1 MNNQAQATKSHKLP
15 AAAAQWPAPAGD
27 AYRKCR
33 LALILLLTLAAGLA
47 QVQAGELNDKQK
59 LSYAIGA
66 QFAQNIKQQPFD
78 LDTDTF
84 VEAIRDSLNGD
95 ELKLSVD
102 EIRQVLIAYQQKQ
115 TKVEEEISSKNKQ
128 EGQKFL
134 EENKKNKDVKV
145 LESGLQYKVI
155 KQGTGKKP
163 TMEDN
168 VTVHYKG
175 TLLNG
180 KEFDSSYNRGDGK
193 PINISLNH
201 VIKGWQEA
209 VTMMPVGSKWEIYV
223 PPELAYGDRANGP
236 DITPNS
242 TLIFDIDL
250 ISID

>member
-1 MNNQAQATKSHKLP
+1 MKTYL
-15 AAAAQWPAPAGD
+15 
-27 AYRKCR
+27 
-33 LALILLLTLAAGLA
+33 LFLLLTLATCLA
-47 QVQAGELNDKQK
+47 QAETGKMGDKEK

-78 LDTDTF
+78 LDTDSF
-84 VEAIRDSLNGD
+84 VQAIKDTLNG
-95 ELKLSVD
+95 EQLKLSVD

-115 TKVEEEISSKNKQ
+115 IKQQEEIGRKNKQ
-128 EGQKFL
+128 EGEKFL
-134 EENKKNKDVKV
+134 EDNRKNKDVKV
-145 LESGLQYKVI
+145 LDSGLQYKVI

-163 TMEDN
+163 TLDDS

-175 TLLNG
+175 SLLNG
-180 KEFDSSYNRGDGK
+180 TEFDSSYNRGDGK
-193 PINISLNH
+193 PVSIALNH

-223 PPELAYGDRANGP
+223 PPELAYGDRSNGP

-242 TLIFDIDL
+242 TLIFDIEL